1 LSGIRRAFS
10 ELSLSGSEIYT
21 AGLAFA
27 AERLPGVELFQMDA
41 RLMPFKEEFDVI
53 GAFDVLEHVSEDDQ
67 VLSQM
72 HQATRKGG
80 GIMLTVPHHPFLWS
94 QADDYAHHVRRY
106 TARELIDKVN
116 RAGFEVTRT
125 TSFVSLLLPLMLLSR
140 LRQRRKYNP
149 MSEFEISSLV
159 NGVFEKTL
167 YVERT
172 MIRAGLNLP
181 VGGSLLLVAR
191 RK

>member
-1 LSGIRRAFS
+1 
-10 ELSLSGSEIYT
+10 
-21 AGLAFA
+21 
-27 AERLPGVELFQMDA
+27 
-41 RLMPFKEEFDVI
+41 
-53 GAFDVLEHVSEDDQ
+53 
-67 VLSQM
+67 
-72 HQATRKGG
+72 
-80 GIMLTVPHHPFLWS
+80 
-94 QADDYAHHVRRY
+94 
-106 TARELIDKVN
+106 
-116 RAGFEVTRT
+116 
-125 TSFVSLLLPLMLLSR
+125 
-140 LRQRRKYNP
+140 